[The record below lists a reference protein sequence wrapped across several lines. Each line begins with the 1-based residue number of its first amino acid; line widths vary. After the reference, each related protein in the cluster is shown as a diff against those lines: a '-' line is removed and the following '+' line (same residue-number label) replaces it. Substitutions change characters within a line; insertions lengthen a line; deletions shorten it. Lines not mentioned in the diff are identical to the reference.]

1 MTLLRDSATF
11 GLLVDSM
18 KPVGTADGA
27 LGRFFAMTQAI
38 VNPGDPL
45 NYARYGTLEG
55 LPGVAGWEPRDVLL
69 QEVVKDSN
77 RAPIDERAPGE
88 DGGAR
93 EHVAG
98 RQRVGAPRQGGGRDW
113 QSAGSA
119 TGVMSQWD
127 NIEGGKVATH
137 GELIF
142 APEAQAQYV
151 KFFETGLAAGHATV
165 EEPDPKQ

>member
-1 MTLLRDSATF
+1 MPNSTSELLARTA
-11 GLLVDSM
+11 GLVNMS
-18 KPVGTADGA
+18 PV
-27 LGRFFAMTQAI
+27 
-38 VNPGDPL
+38 VSVS
-45 NYARYGTLEG
+45 G
-55 LPGVAGWEPRDVLL
+55 LPETEGAVTGNL
-69 QEVVKDSN
+69 
-77 RAPIDERAPGE
+77 PG
-88 DGGAR
+88 G
-93 EHVAG
+93 
-98 RQRVGAPRQGGGRDW
+98 
-113 QSAGSA
+113 A